1 MSKLKIIIYFFHVNE
16 LKLSF
21 QRISTKISK
30 SINIRKKKSMEL
42 VKIIQGQNDL
52 KFKSSSNIDLKSQ
65 DKDFEKN
72 KPIFTNQSSNSDSSE
87 KISDLNKSSIV
98 INQRFSPGNQT
109 QVMESSIPAL
119 INLANSNSSNNVFK
133 QYGIQSI
140 LTQNSNNIY
149 QLGSSDSPEIRQ
161 NCPQN
166 NIQINQNQSLHL
178 PYNLNSSNYN
188 QFQPHQQ
195 QQQQFLQYQQIHIQ
209 SPQDFHIQHQNIIQ
223 QNTVDNDHS
232 GDDDENENLKNQN
245 GIIRNPN
252 CNKKFF

>member
-1 MSKLKIIIYFFHVNE
+1 MLAKE
-16 LKLSF
+16 
-21 QRISTKISK
+21 R
-30 SINIRKKKSMEL
+30 
-42 VKIIQGQNDL
+42 VKQL
-52 KFKSSSNIDLKSQ
+52 ESNIDLKSQ

-178 PYNLNSSNYN
+178 PYNLNSSN
-188 QFQPHQQ
+188 PCR
-195 QQQQFLQYQQIHIQ
+195 LQ
-209 SPQDFHIQHQNIIQ
+209 
-223 QNTVDNDHS
+223 
-232 GDDDENENLKNQN
+232 
-245 GIIRNPN
+245 
-252 CNKKFF
+252 